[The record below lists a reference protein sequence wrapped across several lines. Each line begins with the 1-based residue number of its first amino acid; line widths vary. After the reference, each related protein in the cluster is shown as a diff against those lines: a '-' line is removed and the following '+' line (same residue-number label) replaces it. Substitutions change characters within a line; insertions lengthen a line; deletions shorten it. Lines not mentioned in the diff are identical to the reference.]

1 MSTHATR
8 GNATLRLTGARW
20 VGRAALAR
28 SRPEAE
34 FLNWDGPSMVA
45 RWRDPEHL
53 FGFMKNLCVVLDE
66 IYHLPNP
73 RRFWKITAD

>member
-1 MSTHATR
+1 MSTQAKR
-8 GNATLRLTGARW
+8 GNATLWLTGVRR
-20 VGRAALAR
+20 VGRAALVR
-28 SRPEAE
+28 RVPEAE

-45 RWRDPEHL
+45 RWRNPEHL